1 MTRIV
6 AFVPDLM
13 DRSKVASAAGDRVRF
28 VGRAGELAGEVAG
41 EVAGVEGDASGVGET
56 VDLVVVDLGRP
67 GVPEALAALQVLDRR
82 PHIVGFGSHVDRDT
96 LAAARQAGC
105 DEVLARSEF
114 FASLADLLA

>member
-28 VGRAGELAGEVAG
+28 VGRAGELAG